1 LLECLEIQFNA
12 RMEMMNKAQPFRQ
25 HHVTR
30 ALRGA
35 VAAGV
40 SNPSCTVR
48 LPGGATITIDSK
60 PEAASAVIPK
70 SGKASRTASRSVR

>member
-1 LLECLEIQFNA
+1 MA
-12 RMEMMNKAQPFRQ
+12 NKTQLFRQ

-40 SNPSCTVR
+40 PNPSCTVR

-60 PEAASAVIPK
+60 PDAVAAVIPK
-70 SGKASRTASRSVR
+70 PGKARQSASRGKA

>member
-1 LLECLEIQFNA
+1 
-12 RMEMMNKAQPFRQ
+12 MEMMNKSQPFRQ

-35 VAAGV
+35 QAAGL

-60 PEAASAVIPK
+60 PDEVPAARP
-70 SGKASRTASRSVR
+70 GKVRPPASRSSRIAR

>member
-1 LLECLEIQFNA
+1 MA
-12 RMEMMNKAQPFRQ
+12 NKTQLFRQ

-40 SNPSCTVR
+40 PNPSCTVR

-60 PEAASAVIPK
+60 PDVVAAVIP
-70 SGKASRTASRSVR
+70 SERQPASIRRGKT